1 MNCGNNTSS
10 IAYYV
15 LLCYV
20 EGNSL
25 QLILMQHHNTFH
37 YKSVLI
43 KLLLLFCIG
52 CSLAG
57 VLTVIT
63 GLVLIIVFVIVTG
76 ITVYIIKRKRNKPQG
91 THTVIHYCV
100 CLHTLTSL
108 YS

>member
-1 MNCGNNTSS
+1 MVRTNSVVHTVYNNCCNALVNCGNNTSS

-43 KLLLLFCIG
+43 KL
-52 CSLAG
+52 
-57 VLTVIT
+57 
-63 GLVLIIVFVIVTG
+63 
-76 ITVYIIKRKRNKPQG
+76 
-91 THTVIHYCV
+91 
-100 CLHTLTSL
+100 
-108 YS
+108 